1 MTQLLS
7 RATVIPVQEV
17 TNQMRVELKHVSVIP
32 PNMLM
37 SNEAGVLRLQ
47 PREKTRLPAR
57 SIGFFFDSLAA
68 DQHEHAIGVILSG
81 TSIDST
87 IGLETIEAEGGITS
101 AQDDSAKYDSMPRS
115 AVAAGC
121 VDFVLS
127 PVDVYRQRPIKHADK
142 PARPPPRPAR

>member
-7 RATVIPVQEV
+7 RATVIPVREV
-17 TNQMRVELKHVSVIP
+17 TNQMRVELNHVSVIP

-37 SNEAGVLRLQ
+37 SIEAGVLRLQ

-57 SIGFFFDSLAA
+57 SIDFFFELLAA
-68 DQHEHAIGVILSG
+68 DQHEHAIGVTFSG
-81 TSIDST
+81 ASTDGT
-87 IGLETIEAEGGITS
+87 IGLETIKAEGGIPF
-101 AQDDSAKYDSMPRS
+101 AQDDSAEYGAMPRS

-121 VDFVLS
+121 VDCVLS